1 MIIGHYYIHL
11 FALELFILEADEC
24 DVTQFNQIN
33 LDISSSTGLLIEQLA
48 DLFTKVKTIVKIWI
62 IV

>member
-11 FALELFILEADEC
+11 FALELFILEVDEC

-33 LDISSSTGLLIEQLA
+33 VDSSFSTGLLIN
-48 DLFTKVKTIVKIWI
+48 
-62 IV
+62 

>member
-11 FALELFILEADEC
+11 FALELFILEVDEC

-33 LDISSSTGLLIEQLA
+33 LDSSFSTGLLINWVTSWFIYKSENNC
-48 DLFTKVKTIVKIWI
+48 
-62 IV
+62 

>member
-11 FALELFILEADEC
+11 FALELFILEVDEC

-33 LDISSSTGLLIEQLA
+33 VDSSFSTGLLINWVTSWFIYKSENNC
-48 DLFTKVKTIVKIWI
+48 
-62 IV
+62 

>member
-11 FALELFILEADEC
+11 FALELFILEVDEC

-33 LDISSSTGLLIEQLA
+33 LDSSFSTGLLINWVISWFIYKSENNC
-48 DLFTKVKTIVKIWI
+48 
-62 IV
+62 